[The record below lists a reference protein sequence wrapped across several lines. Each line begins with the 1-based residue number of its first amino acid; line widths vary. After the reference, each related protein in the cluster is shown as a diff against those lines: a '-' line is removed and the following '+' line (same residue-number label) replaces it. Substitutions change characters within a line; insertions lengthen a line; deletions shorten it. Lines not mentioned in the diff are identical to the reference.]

1 MFWQKHQVQCRVSAV
16 QPVLLGCAGVQSA
29 EVPVAAGK
37 VTFSSDR
44 MLLSAGSAG
53 TAELPRV
60 S

>member
-1 MFWQKHQVQCRVSAV
+1 VK
-16 QPVLLGCAGVQSA
+16 SA

-37 VTFSSDR
+37 VIVISDR

-60 S
+60 SW